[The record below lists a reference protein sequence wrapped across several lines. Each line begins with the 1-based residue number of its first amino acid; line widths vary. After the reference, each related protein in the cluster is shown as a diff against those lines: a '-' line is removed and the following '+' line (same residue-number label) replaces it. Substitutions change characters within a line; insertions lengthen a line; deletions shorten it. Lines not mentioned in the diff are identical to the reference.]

1 MLQKKPALV
10 INQLEYMDK
19 TNDPFEQVDILINSE
34 HSLHICAYHLVAD
47 IVYDFIKT
55 YGSKIHPNINK
66 YVYTFEEPVKVL
78 SYWDDQIED
87 ILSIGMMISPD
98 KDAEIEVN
106 FIDLCGYESQIY
118 LRKLSSTALKLIAK
132 TLKIIKERKER
143 NGRN

>member
-1 MLQKKPALV
+1 MLQKKPELV

-34 HSLHICAYHLVAD
+34 HSLHISAYHLVAD

-55 YGSKIHPNINK
+55 YGSKIYQNINK
-66 YVYTFEEPVKVL
+66 YVYTFEEPIKVL

-87 ILSIGMMISPD
+87 IQSIGMMIYSG

-106 FIDLCGYESQIY
+106 FIDKAGYESQIY
-118 LRKLSSTALKLIAK
+118 LRKLSSTALKVIAK
-132 TLKIIKERKER
+132 TLKLIKERKEKY
-143 NGRN
+143 GRK